1 MVFRHR
7 KRAAVKALR
16 LHRVGDADKDDRD
29 VRVLRRFGRLAQHGF
44 VRLRRLDRIARRK
57 RNLQAH
63 GPGRLQRARD
73 LIGVDVRAAAA
84 LEARRARELADKGD
98 LRVFFQR
105 QDAVVL
111 EQHHRLRSDF
121 PRLFVVGF
129 KVDDGL
135 RLPVVE
141 VAEHDR
147 QNALRRRVEH
157 FLVHRAV
164 FHGLDELL
172 VVRGILA
179 GHFEVHAGLEALD
192 AVRRRRAPV
201 ADDIAVKAPFVAED
215 VGQQPLVLRRIRAV
229 DAVVRAHDRPGL
241 RLAHGRLKARE
252 VDFAQRALVDDAV
265 AGHAVVLLIVGGEML
280 QADADVL
287 ALHAVD
293 VARGQLARQV
303 RVLGKVLEV
312 SAAERGPLDIC
323 GRTEQDGK
331 LLRLA
336 GLAERDAGFP
346 EERAVERARH
356 ARAGRITR
364 CRHAGV
370 QPQMVRRIG
379 LLADSARAVRNHD
392 RLDAEA
398 LRRLQVPEILA
409 RTKRRFF
416 FERHLRY
423 DCFYIHTVHS
433 YLILSSSAEFRR
445 GCKNYSQ

>member
-1 MVFRHR
+1 
-7 KRAAVKALR
+7 
-16 LHRVGDADKDDRD
+16 
-29 VRVLRRFGRLAQHGF
+29 
-44 VRLRRLDRIARRK
+44 
-57 RNLQAH
+57 
-63 GPGRLQRARD
+63 
-73 LIGVDVRAAAA
+73 
-84 LEARRARELADKGD
+84 
-98 LRVFFQR
+98 
-105 QDAVVL
+105 
-111 EQHHRLRSDF
+111 
-121 PRLFVVGF
+121 
-129 KVDDGL
+129 
-135 RLPVVE
+135 
-141 VAEHDR
+141 
-147 QNALRRRVEH
+147 
-157 FLVHRAV
+157 
-164 FHGLDELL
+164 
-172 VVRGILA
+172 
-179 GHFEVHAGLEALD
+179 
-192 AVRRRRAPV
+192 
-201 ADDIAVKAPFVAED
+201 
-215 VGQQPLVLRRIRAV
+215 
-229 DAVVRAHDRPGL
+229 
-241 RLAHGRLKARE
+241 
-252 VDFAQRALVDDAV
+252 
-265 AGHAVVLLIVGGEML
+265 ML

-293 VARGQLARQV
+293 VARGQLARQI

-312 SAAERGPLDIC
+312 SAAERGPLDIG

-364 CRHAGV
+364 RRHAGV

-409 RTKRRFF
+409 RAKRRFF

-423 DCFYIHTVHS
+423 DCFNIHTVHS